1 MAWPGLH
8 ICPPQPQASNTEK
21 MTSDVMKNPT
31 RLPQVSSQTFLKF
44 LPYGLAVMGLVWVL
58 HDVNPDR
65 IFHQATR
72 VNWWWVGLAVGC
84 DTISYVSQGWRW
96 HSLLPRP
103 TRVTV
108 GQTIQAVYA
117 GLFASEVLPLRA
129 GEVVRAV
136 LVGKWANLPVT
147 TIVPSIIVERLLDG
161 LWLVVAL
168 SMAATWLPVPKQVVE
183 ATWILAGAMIVA
195 SGLGC
200 LVVWQAGEISK
211 NRLESLSPPLAGIWL
226 KLYQTGWLPLVEGVQ
241 SLTPGRHLALAGVL
255 SGVYLSTQVVA
266 FWGALRAC
274 QIQVALPTALLVFLL
289 VQLGTMLPNT
299 PSNIGTYQ
307 FFCTLGLTLVGI
319 EKNAAVAAS
328 MLVFLILTVPL
339 WILGCIAT
347 SQCRLSGAQLNQ
359 IVAQQATEAPD
370 AI

>member
-8 ICPPQPQASNTEK
+8 ICPPQRQVSAPSANQTTHHS
-21 MTSDVMKNPT
+21 MKNLI
-31 RLPQVSSQTFLKF
+31 RLPQVSSQTCLKF
-44 LPYGLAVMGLVWVL
+44 LPYGLAVMGLAWVL
-58 HDVNPDR
+58 HDVNPGR
-65 IFHQATR
+65 VFHQA
-72 VNWWWVGLAVGC
+72 VYLNWWWVGLAVGC

-96 HSLLPRP
+96 HSLLPKP
-103 TRVTV
+103 TQVTIR
-108 GQTIQAVYA
+108 QTTQAVYA

-129 GEVVRAV
+129 GEVVRAM

-161 LWLVVAL
+161 FWLVVAL
-168 SMAATWLPVPKQVVE
+168 SMAARVLPVPKQVVE

-195 SGLGC
+195 LGVVW
-200 LVVWQAGEISK
+200 LVVWQAGTGSET
-211 NRLESLSPPLAGIWL
+211 RLSPPLAGIWQ
-226 KLYQTGWLPLVEGVQ
+226 KLYQTWWLPLVQGIQ

-255 SGVYLSTQVVA
+255 SGVYLSTQIGA
-266 FWGALRAC
+266 FWCALRAC
-274 QIQVALPTALLVFLL
+274 PIQIALPTALLVFLL

-299 PSNIGTYQ
+299 PSNLGTYQ
-307 FFCTLGLTLVGI
+307 FFCTLGLTLFGV

-339 WILGCIAT
+339 WILGFIAT
-347 SQCRLSGAQLNQ
+347 SQCQLSGAQLNQ
-359 IVAQQATEAPD
+359 VVAQQVTEAPD